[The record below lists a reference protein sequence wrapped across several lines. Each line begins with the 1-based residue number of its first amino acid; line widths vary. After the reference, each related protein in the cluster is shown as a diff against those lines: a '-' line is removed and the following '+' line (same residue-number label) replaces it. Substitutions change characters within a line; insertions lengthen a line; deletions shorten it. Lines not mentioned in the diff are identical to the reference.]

1 MRPESRPSPEELP
14 PASGPKERRDEFLR
28 ARGLDEEGA
37 DHDRLSD
44 PDPGDEVESS
54 RPDNDAGSDP
64 DAVPEQEPKDSNR
77 GTLPCVEPAG
87 KEQPEHS

>member
-1 MRPESRPSPEELP
+1 MRPDSRPSPEELP

-37 DHDRLSD
+37 DHDRLGD
-44 PDPGDEVESS
+44 PDDEVEIS
-54 RPDNDAGSDP
+54 RPDSDPGSDP
-64 DAVPEQEPKDSNR
+64 VVVPEQESKDSNR
-77 GTLPCVEPAG
+77 GTLPCAEPAG